1 MKAKVMPECP
11 NCGPDTT
18 IAKLTFGLYCAYT
31 PDYPFDPAKL
41 IVGGS
46 RPGCGRY
53 FKDTRSAA
61 VSETFETT
69 AHSICSCGNPR
80 CQGPWHI
87 FEHRA
92 T

>member
-1 MKAKVMPECP
+1 MKKAKPECP
-11 NCGPDTT
+11 NCGPGTT
-18 IAKLTFGLYCAYT
+18 IAKLILGCYCAYT
-31 PDYPFDPAKL
+31 PNYSWGPTKC
-41 IVGGS
+41 VVKGS
-46 RPGCGRY
+46 KPGCGEY
-53 FKDTRSAA
+53 FKDTCPAA
-61 VSETFETT
+61 ESETFETT